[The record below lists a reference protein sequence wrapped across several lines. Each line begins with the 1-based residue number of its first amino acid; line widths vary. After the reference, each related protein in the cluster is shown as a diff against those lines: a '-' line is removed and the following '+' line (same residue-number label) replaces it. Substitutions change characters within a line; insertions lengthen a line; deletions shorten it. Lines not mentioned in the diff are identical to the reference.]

1 MRKGVRMSDARTVL
15 RLVDLIKPHLA
26 RHHPGLQGAVLA
38 DLTSL
43 WIAGHRHPDPAE
55 QDRLRAELLEMHMD
69 AVKQLVAPSDDAIDS
84 MLATRQ

>member
-1 MRKGVRMSDARTVL
+1 MSDARTVL
-15 RLVDLIKPHLA
+15 RLVKMLRPHLA
-26 RHHPGLQGAVLA
+26 GYRPEIQGAVLA

-84 MLATRQ
+84 MLAPRQ